1 MGSSPAAPRPQVE
14 QVIAAAIAAPSVL
27 NTQPWRFHAHDDVI
41 DVHAIPTR
49 GLPAVDPSARGSAH
63 LLRAAL
69 LNLRLAIATAG
80 RTPSSG
86 CCRILKPG
94 ACGPRTGRGA
104 DDPVP
109 AERRLADAIPHRRTS
124 RQAFSNDPVRMH
136 VIDALVTAADL
147 EERA

>member
-1 MGSSPAAPRPQVE
+1 MLTTTSSTFTPSLPADCPPSIRLPGKRTSPAGRHF
-14 QVIAAAIAAPSVL
+14 S
-27 NTQPWRFHAHDDVI
+27 
-41 DVHAIPTR
+41 
-49 GLPAVDPSARGSAH
+49 S
-63 LLRAAL
+63 
-69 LNLRLAIATAG
+69 LRLAIACWANSIV
-80 RTPSSG
+80 RLLPDP
-86 CCRILKPG
+86 REPG

-109 AERRLADAIPHRRTS
+109 DERRLADAIPHRRTS